1 MNWGLLHC
9 KQILYQLSYEG
20 TPIRGI
26 RIIYVKHPDTKT
38 ESHRLKVISLIT
50 NKRESKKKERR
61 KEGGRKGGW
70 KRKKEKKRAKRK
82 EGAKKKGRK
91 REGGGEGGRE
101 RGRLKREQRKG
112 RSTFVQVTHY
122 WAGLLFILEQKEKKN
137 KSTTDVPR
145 IIFPISSLKIN
156 FVF

>member
-1 MNWGLLHC
+1 MEE
-9 KQILYQLSYEG
+9 KE
-20 TPIRGI
+20 R
-26 RIIYVKHPDTKT
+26 K
-38 ESHRLKVISLIT
+38 E
-50 NKRESKKKERR
+50 ESKEEGRSKEER
-61 KEGGRKGGW
+61 KEERGGRRRRQGE
-70 KRKKEKKRAKRK
+70 RETEERA
-82 EGAKKKGRK
+82 E
-91 REGGGEGGRE
+91 
-101 RGRLKREQRKG
+101 KG